1 MSDLHRPV
9 MVREVVS
16 ALTRDGTRGGDF
28 LDATLGLGGHSEA
41 LLAARADARIVGLDR
56 DGEALARAQA
66 RLAFHGARFRAL
78 RGNFRD
84 ARRLLRGER
93 FDGAVMD
100 LGVSSMQLDTAER
113 GFSFL
118 RDAALDMRMDRE
130 AAETAADWVNR
141 ATGDE
146 LERIFREYGEER
158 RARRVAEAICEE
170 RRAAPI
176 RTTLRLAEIVAAAA
190 GGARPWERLH
200 PATRVFMAL
209 RMAVNDEIGA
219 LREGLEAVGALLTT
233 GARLA
238 VISFHS
244 VEDREVK
251 RCFRE
256 WKRAGMA
263 RVLTLKPLAPGEQET
278 RENPRARSAR
288 LRVAEMTGNPISTS
302 PGETDGTQPKKS

>member
-1 MSDLHRPV
+1 MSGLHRPV
-9 MVREVVS
+9 MAEEVVT
-16 ALTRDGTRGGDF
+16 ALTRDGTRGGVF

-41 LLAARADARIVGLDR
+41 LLAARDDVRIVGLDR

-100 LGVSSMQLDTAER
+100 LGVSSLQLDLAER
-113 GFSFL
+113 GFSF
-118 RDAALDMRMDRE
+118 RQDAALDMRMDRE
-130 AAETAADWVNR
+130 ATETAADWVNR

-146 LERIFREYGEER
+146 LERIFREYGEEW
-158 RARRVAEAICEE
+158 RARRVAEAIRRE

-176 RTTLRLAEIVAAAA
+176 RTTLRLAEIVAEAA

-219 LREGLEAVGALLTT
+219 LREGLEAVGSLLTA

-251 RCFRE
+251 QRFRE
-256 WKRAGMA
+256 WKRTETA
-263 RVLTLKPLAPGEQET
+263 RLVTPKPRAPGEEET
-278 RENPRARSAR
+278 RANPRARSAR

-302 PGETDGTQPKKS
+302 SGETHGSKPKES